1 MDLDKAG
8 DMARDLMDDHGLALW
23 SFAFDNA
30 KRRCG
35 ACFNSKRKITLSR
48 HYVSLNDE
56 WDVRDTVLH
65 EIAHAIAGYKAGHG
79 PEWKAVARRIGA
91 TPNRC
96 ADASVEMPK
105 APWKIVCATGHVVGL
120 RHRRNRNM
128 AHYAC
133 RLCMKPLR
141 YIPNN

>member
-1 MDLDKAG
+1 MDQDKAG

-35 ACFNSKRKITLSR
+35 NCDFGRRKITLSR
-48 HYVSLNDE
+48 HYVAMNDE
-56 WDVRDTVLH
+56 WEIRDTILH
-65 EIAHAIAGYKAGHG
+65 EIAHAIAGFKAGHG
-79 PEWKAVARRIGA
+79 PDWRKVAVRIGA
-91 TPNRC
+91 TPKRC

-105 APWKIVCATGHVVGL
+105 APWKLVCATGHVVGF

-128 AHYAC
+128 AHYGCGKC
-133 RLCMKPLR
+133 RSPLR
-141 YIPNN
+141 YVSNI

>member
-8 DMARDLMDDHGLALW
+8 DLARDLMDEHGLALW

-35 ACFNSKRKITLSR
+35 ACHSGKRKITLSR
-48 HYVSLNDE
+48 YYVSMNSAPE
-56 WDVRDTVLH
+56 VEDTIRH
-65 EIAHAIAGYKAGHG
+65 EIAHALAGAKAGHG
-79 PEWKAVARRIGA
+79 PQWQAVARRIGA
-91 TPNRC
+91 KPQRC
-96 ADASVEMPK
+96 ADSSVEMPK

-120 RHRRNRNM
+120 RHRRSRNM
-128 AHYAC
+128 THYAC

-141 YIPNN
+141 YVPNT